1 MDAITANTGPSKK
14 QRILKA
20 LFLTAGTICLTL
32 GVIGI
37 FVPLLPATPF
47 LLIAAACYMRS
58 SERMYNWLLN
68 NRWCGIYIKNY
79 RAGKGIPLKT
89 KIIAIAF
96 LWAAILYSTILVVN
110 EVLIA
115 QLALFIIAF
124 AVSIHLVRIPTLK
137 RTCKI
142 D

>member
-1 MDAITANTGPSKK
+1 MDAITAKTGTSKK
-14 QRILKA
+14 QRILKP
-20 LFLTAGTICLTL
+20 LLLTAGTICLTL
-32 GVIGI
+32 GAIGI

-68 NRWCGIYIKNY
+68 NRWCGTYIKNY
-79 RAGKGIPLKT
+79 REGKGIPLKT

-110 EVLIA
+110 EVLVA
-115 QLALFIIAF
+115 QLALIYN
-124 AVSIHLVRIPTLK
+124 SLRRKYPLS
-137 RTCKI
+137 
-142 D
+142 

>member
-1 MDAITANTGPSKK
+1 MASVTAKTGVSKK

-20 LFLTAGTICLTL
+20 LLLAAGTICLTL
-32 GVIGI
+32 GAIGI

-47 LLIAAACYMRS
+47 LLIAAACYIRS

-68 NRWCGIYIKNY
+68 NRWCGTYIKNY
-79 RAGKGIPLKT
+79 REGRGIPLKT

-96 LWAAILYSTILVVN
+96 LWAAILYSAIMVVN
-110 EVLIA
+110 EILLA
-115 QLALFIIAF
+115 QLILFIIAF
-124 AVSIHLVRIPTLK
+124 VVSIHLIRIPTFR
-137 RTCKI
+137 RTCNV

>member
-1 MDAITANTGPSKK
+1 MGVVATKTGTSKK

-20 LFLTAGTICLTL
+20 LLLTAGTICLTL
-32 GVIGI
+32 GAIGI

-47 LLIAAACYMRS
+47 LLIAGACYMRS

-68 NRWCGIYIKNY
+68 NRWCGTYIKNY
-79 RAGKGIPLKT
+79 REGKGIPLKT

-96 LWAAILYSTILVVN
+96 LWAAILYSTIMVVN
-110 EVLIA
+110 EVLVA
-115 QLALFIIAF
+115 QLALFIIACV
-124 AVSIHLVRIPTLK
+124 VSIHLVRIPTFK